1 MINNNISY
9 SLKESKITDN
19 SITYDEILK
28 EVNEMEQQIPDKEI
42 YDDYDMGDLMGFD
55 DYLATELD
63 YSTNFIKKDLER
75 IADYYGLSKRK
86 KKKDELIEDIVIF
99 EKDPINIE
107 KVYQRKK
114 MWKYIEEI
122 KKDKYLRQFLI
133 LD

>member
-86 KKKDELIEDIVIF
+86 KKKDELIENIVIF